1 MKVVAPRIRCIATV
15 ATCVLSLATLAVP
28 ATAAANPTVTLPPM
42 TSTGS
47 GPIIGGG
54 STSLGQLISQQLISF
69 DKPDIQEVDG
79 SDAAQFVAAAA
90 GVDDRELASVF
101 LLLQRALGCQPDP
114 AGSGTGFG
122 ARAYRRSDGQWG
134 GAMLVIAKS
143 TVTDVDA
150 LKACIKSG
158 WRRATAGGPDSMCN
172 SGWTYPPFTGRRG
185 GEGYFVLLAGTA
197 SDFCSVPNAKYRT
210 TASSWPM

>member
-1 MKVVAPRIRCIATV
+1 
-15 ATCVLSLATLAVP
+15 
-28 ATAAANPTVTLPPM
+28 
-42 TSTGS
+42 
-47 GPIIGGG
+47 
-54 STSLGQLISQQLISF
+54 
-69 DKPDIQEVDG
+69 
-79 SDAAQFVAAAA
+79 
-90 GVDDRELASVF
+90 
-101 LLLQRALGCQPDP
+101 
-114 AGSGTGFG
+114 
-122 ARAYRRSDGQWG
+122 
-134 GAMLVIAKS
+134 MLVIAKS

-150 LKACIKSG
+150 LRACIKSG